1 MEFCAE
7 DIERYK
13 QEMRTYAR
21 RAGYSVDPPEADAP
35 PPVLTP
41 ASPPVEEPEEEA
53 AEPAAE
59 NPFGILGIE
68 IGGAEEDPPPEDSEA
83 DIKDED
89 G

>member
-35 PPVLTP
+35 PPRP
-41 ASPPVEEPEEEA
+41 YPGFPSGGGSRRAGGGEPLRY
-53 AEPAAE
+53 
-59 NPFGILGIE
+59 FGHRDRRR
-68 IGGAEEDPPPEDSEA
+68 GGGSPPEDSEA

>member
-41 ASPPVEEPEEEA
+41 ASPGRRRGTPSVFWA
-53 AEPAAE
+53 
-59 NPFGILGIE
+59 
-68 IGGAEEDPPPEDSEA
+68 SR
-83 DIKDED
+83 
-89 G
+89 